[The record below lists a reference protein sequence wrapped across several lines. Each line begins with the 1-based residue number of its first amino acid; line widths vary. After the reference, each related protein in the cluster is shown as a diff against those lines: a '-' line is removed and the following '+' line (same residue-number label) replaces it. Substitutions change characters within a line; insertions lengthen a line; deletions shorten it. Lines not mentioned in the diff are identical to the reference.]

1 MLSSKGYKYS
11 KKIEE
16 ALLKK
21 LINIGDF
28 SNNKLIIGI
37 KRYNII
43 TRKVKDNY
51 SIFFSDEKKIR
62 IHKLEGFLTIYASEG
77 LKLFYEE
84 FTISSSKLIST
95 NNYSKKKKINDE
107 VSYLLSEKLIPEL
120 RKLFLTNL
128 ETFLIQFNFSKNL
141 QKIISVKDK
150 ALIFQQAFQ
159 SITLFL

>member
-1 MLSSKGYKYS
+1 MFFPSKVFSESIHLRFDEVEIKNESLLSSKGYKYS

-16 ALLKK
+16 VLLKK
-21 LINIGDF
+21 LIKIGNF
-28 SNNKLIIGI
+28 SDNKLIIGI

-43 TRKVKDNY
+43 NRKVKDNY
-51 SIFFSDEKKIR
+51 SIFFSDEKKIC
-62 IHKLEGFLTIYASEG
+62 IHKLEGFLTIYGSEG

-128 ETFLIQFNFSKNL
+128 GDLLNP
-141 QKIISVKDK
+141 V
-150 ALIFQQAFQ
+150 
-159 SITLFL
+159 

>member
-43 TRKVKDNY
+43 NRKVKDNY
-51 SIFFSDEKKIR
+51 SIFFQMKKKFVF
-62 IHKLEGFLTIYASEG
+62 KLEGFLTIYASEG

-128 ETFLIQFNFSKNL
+128 GDLLNP
-141 QKIISVKDK
+141 V
-150 ALIFQQAFQ
+150 
-159 SITLFL
+159 

>member
-1 MLSSKGYKYS
+1 MFFSSKVSSESIQLRFNEVEIKNESLLSSKGYKYS

-21 LINIGDF
+21 LIKIGDF

-128 ETFLIQFNFSKNL
+128 GDLLNP
-141 QKIISVKDK
+141 V
-150 ALIFQQAFQ
+150 
-159 SITLFL
+159 

>member
-1 MLSSKGYKYS
+1 MKLKLRMKVCYQAKVTSIQ
-11 KKIEE
+11 KK
-16 ALLKK
+16 LKKLFLKK

-51 SIFFSDEKKIR
+51 SIFFSDEKKIC

-84 FTISSSKLIST
+84 FTISSSKLIS
-95 NNYSKKKKINDE
+95 
-107 VSYLLSEKLIPEL
+107 SE
-120 RKLFLTNL
+120 
-128 ETFLIQFNFSKNL
+128 
-141 QKIISVKDK
+141 
-150 ALIFQQAFQ
+150 
-159 SITLFL
+159 